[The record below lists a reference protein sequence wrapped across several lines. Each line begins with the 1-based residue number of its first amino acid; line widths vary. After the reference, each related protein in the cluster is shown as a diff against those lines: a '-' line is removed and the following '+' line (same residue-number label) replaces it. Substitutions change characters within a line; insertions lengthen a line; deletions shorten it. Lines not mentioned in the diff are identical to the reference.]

1 MFCCCLRH
9 LYVTTLDG
17 RLSTLDLL
25 KGGSVKWSL
34 PTEPGDLLSSSIH
47 RLELTNNGKYVRM
60 IPSLNGGIYKFDGES
75 IEAISLTAEDLLKSS
90 FKFSDDMVISG
101 GTEVR
106 TYGINSRTGLV
117 VYECG
122 IGGCKNKNFSE
133 VLEEDQ
139 EDKKE
144 SNYDPNIDETLVLK
158 RHTQTVRA
166 IEPRTGNER

>member
-1 MFCCCLRH
+1 M
-9 LYVTTLDG
+9 TTLDG
-17 RLSTLDLL
+17 RLSTLDML
-25 KGGSVKWSL
+25 KGGSLKWSV

-106 TYGINSRTGLV
+106 TYGINSRTGRL
-117 VYECG
+117 VYECSM
-122 IGGCKNKNFSE
+122 GGCKNKNLTE
-133 VLEEDQ
+133 VLEEGQ
-139 EDKKE
+139 SEQQAK
-144 SNYDPNIDETLVLK
+144 YDPMVDETLVLK

-166 IEPRTGNER
+166 IEPRSGNER